1 MMIGNISS
9 SHPTDMDE
17 GVIRVFD
24 ATPVA
29 MVLSRLDGSLEYVNP
44 AMNRLLGY
52 SCDEIYQDHVVISH
66 PDNLDINTKI
76 RQQLNQDPFTPIVI
90 EKRYLHKSGRAI
102 PGLLTMVAQ
111 EDGKGN
117 IKRFIAQIVD
127 LTMRKH
133 AEKSLLLFK
142 TLLDNSN
149 DGIYVINPDTSGFL
163 ECNRLAYERLG
174 YTRSEL
180 MKLSVIDISPSLPSG
195 DGWLEHV
202 ARLKKAGSILLER
215 EHIRKDGSLFPVE
228 ANISY
233 LEQGDQAYLVA
244 VVRDIS
250 RRKHNE
256 SLIWKQANF
265 DSLTELPGRRLL
277 LDRLEQAM
285 KKAHRSEKRVAVLY
299 LDLDRF
305 KEVNDSLGHAKGDE
319 LLIEAAKRLSLCV
332 RDSDT
337 LARKGGDEFTI
348 VMGELDDRE
357 DVERVAGTILAE
369 MDRPFQLGTEQV
381 YITTSIGISFYPD
394 DGVSSEALFK
404 GADQAMYAA
413 KDGGRNR
420 FQYFTRS
427 MHQQALDR
435 LELIRDLRKAL
446 TENQFLLHYQP
457 IVELASGSICKAE
470 ALIRW
475 QHPQKGM
482 IRPDVFIPVA
492 EESGLISEIG
502 DWVFRQ
508 VVQQVSLWR
517 HSNQG
522 DFQVSI
528 NTSPIQYL
536 DGSTGMEQWIG
547 YLKSLGL
554 PGEALTVE
562 ITEGVLMDSHTGIM
576 EKLLA
581 FQASGIDVALDDFG
595 TGYSSL
601 SYLKKFDINFIKI
614 DRSFVNNLAVDSDDH
629 VLCEAIIAM
638 AHKLGI
644 KVIAEGVETDEQKQL
659 LAAAGCDYGQ
669 GYLFSKP
676 VPAELFEKLLS
687 WK

>member
-1 MMIGNISS
+1 MMIDNIPS

-29 MVLSRLDGSLEYVNP
+29 MVLSREDGSLEYVNP
-44 AMNRLLGY
+44 AMNKLLGY
-52 SCDEIYQDHVVISH
+52 DNDEIYQDNVVISH
-66 PDNLDINTKI
+66 PDNLKTNTRI
-76 RQQLNQDPFTPIVI
+76 RQKLNADPFTPIVI
-90 EKRYLHKSGRAI
+90 EKRYLHKSGRVI

-127 LTMRKH
+127 LTKRNR
-133 AEKSLLLFK
+133 AEESVLLFK

-149 DGIYVINPDTSGFL
+149 DGIYVINPITGGFI

-180 MKLSVIDISPSLPSG
+180 MKLNVTQVSPSLPSG
-195 DGWLEHV
+195 KDWLKHV
-202 ARLKKAGSILLER
+202 AKLKKEGSVLLER
-215 EHIRKDGSLFPVE
+215 EHIRKDGSLFPIE

-233 LEQGDQAYLVA
+233 LEQGEQAYLVA

-250 RRKHNE
+250 RRKKNE

-277 LDRLEQAM
+277 LDRLAQTI
-285 KKAHRSEKRVAVLY
+285 KKARRSDKRVAVLY

-337 LARKGGDEFTI
+337 LARQGGDEFTI
-348 VMGELDDRE
+348 VMGELDDRD

-369 MDRPFQLGTEQV
+369 MDRPFQLGTDQV

-394 DGVSSEALFK
+394 DGSNSEALFK

-413 KDGGRNR
+413 KDSGRNR

-427 MHQQALDR
+427 MHQQALER

-446 TENQFLLHYQP
+446 TDNQFLLLYQP
-457 IVELASGSICKAE
+457 IVELASNVIYKAE

-475 QHPQKGM
+475 NHPKKGM
-482 IRPDVFIPVA
+482 ISPDVFIPVA

-508 VVQQVSLWR
+508 AVQQVSLWR
-517 HSNQG
+517 RSRQS
-522 DFQVSI
+522 DFQISI

-536 DGSTGMEQWIG
+536 DGSTGMEQWIE

-554 PGEALTVE
+554 PGHALAVE
-562 ITEGVLMDSHTGIM
+562 ITEGVLMDSHTGITD
-576 EKLLA
+576 KLFA
-581 FQASGIDVALDDFG
+581 FQESGIDVALDDFG

-614 DRSFVNNLAVDSDDH
+614 DRSFVNNLVTGSDDL
-629 VLCEAIIAM
+629 VLCEAIIVM

-659 LAAAGCDYGQ
+659 LTAAGCDYGQ

-676 VPAELFEKLLS
+676 VPVRAFEELLS
-687 WK
+687 WQ